1 MTNLQKD
8 VLEVVEALG
17 YLHHKPDRSAGQFLQ
32 LLEAVTVGKK
42 YVLDT
47 RRSIYTVLKCEPT
60 VFQRL
65 LPFLEITP
73 RQGEGLAKVH
83 CDSVRVVQLQK
94 AWRMLY

>member
-1 MTNLQKD
+1 MTNLQKN
-8 VLEVVEALG
+8 VLEVVEALT

-32 LLEAVTVGKK
+32 VLEAVAVGNK

-47 RRSIYTVLKCEPT
+47 RRSIYSVLKCEPT
-60 VFQRL
+60 VFRRL

-73 RQGEGLAKVH
+73 RQGEGLATVH
-83 CDSVRVVQLQK
+83 SDSVRVAQLQK